1 MSFLHYTDIITIQKP
16 NIGSPLQYLVDES
29 NGDVNFN
36 RSSSQQWEHFM
47 IINAKRPGYK
57 GIVYSGDKIALLTWH
72 NRFIGEN
79 VNVVKSLSGEIDDSK
94 TWTIYDHTNPSQ
106 ALVELSSGPS
116 NQVGSI
122 NLKSN
127 NGKYLDRNNSGN
139 AILQS
144 SRVKLDYKKDER
156 FRADFKISQRNSLSF
171 VNCCKNKIT
180 VPTKYGNKEV
190 CEFNRDE
197 LIVADLRGIA
207 GEKGFFIS
215 LEVFKPIVW
224 AGSPIILPNGNIGH
238 PLEGHWVGPNEA
250 PEYLVI
256 NELISNHFSGSIPSL
271 KISYLAPQSLY
282 KFQVAI
288 GPTWQS
294 EDLWFSIK

>member
-1 MSFLHYTDIITIQKP
+1 MSFLKYTDIITIQKP

-47 IINAKRPGYK
+47 IINAERPGYN

-72 NRFIGEN
+72 DRFMGEN
-79 VNVVKSLSGEIDDSK
+79 VSSVKSFSGEIDSSK

-106 ALVELSSGPS
+106 ALVELSSGPT
-116 NQVGSI
+116 NQTGSI
-122 NLKSN
+122 NLKCN
-127 NGKYLDRNNSGN
+127 NGKYLDRDNSGD

-144 SRVKLDYKKDER
+144 SRVKLDYKKEER

-171 VNCCKNKIT
+171 VNCCNSKIT
-180 VPTKYGNKEV
+180 VPSKYGNMEV
-190 CEFNRDE
+190 CEFERDE
-197 LIVADLRGIA
+197 LVVVDLRGIA
-207 GEKGFFIS
+207 GEKGYFIS
-215 LEVFKPIVW
+215 LEAFKPQVW
-224 AGSPIILPNGNIGH
+224 AGQRIFLPNGNVGH
-238 PLEGHWVGPNEA
+238 PLEGHWVGPNNA

-271 KISYLAPQSLY
+271 RAITIAPQSLY

-288 GPTWQS
+288 GPTWES
-294 EDLWFSIK
+294 KDLWFSIK